1 MSLSD
6 TQVEK
11 ACETL
16 RKAINA
22 AENSNHNGEVF
33 VVAAAQATELV
44 EAAQA
49 TELVEAAERLLHD
62 ISDLMANSEGVTGLH
77 KNGDI
82 APWSDLDE
90 DGHYNPWLG
99 QGIYHLRTAIAK
111 ARGEA

>member
-11 ACETL
+11 ACDTL
-16 RKAINA
+16 CKAINA
-22 AENSNHNGEVF
+22 AQNSNHNGEVF
-33 VVAAAQATELV
+33 VVA
-44 EAAQA
+44 AAQA

-77 KNGDI
+77 KNGDV

-99 QGIYHLRTAIAK
+99 RGIYHLRTAIAK